1 MFNTQS
7 VRERESLSE
16 QVDILLANDR
26 DMKFLSFVNHLRAP
40 KSPIIAQKHEWLDI
54 SARPVEVTSGTS
66 GTGVLW
72 DSASATADL
81 PINSSHTAKLREG
94 DILLL
99 GDGLEQVIVKSVDT
113 AANTIDVYARG
124 HGSTDGAAQG
134 ETAFTIKIIGNAQ
147 IEDDDPIDAYFQG
160 FTAGYNYTQIFE
172 DVADQSGTIR
182 RSRVSGG
189 DTLDTAI
196 MVKLKELMRQ
206 LNRACIYG
214 VRNLDTTNKI
224 GTMGGVREFFTTTKN
239 INAAL
244 TLALLEATVVEAID
258 AGCNP
263 TAIHASPEII
273 SKISQLFVG
282 NVRYQTTDRRAGLS
296 VAVVNMS
303 GLDIMLLP
311 DRDVPSGEM
320 LLVDHDRVFLGALNG
335 NESGD
340 WAVYETMNKNL
351 KQWEKQVGGEF
362 TMEVRSPAGAGV
374 RAYGIN

>member
-1 MFNTQS
+1 
-7 VRERESLSE
+7 
-16 QVDILLANDR
+16 
-26 DMKFLSFVNHLRAP
+26 LSFVNHLRAP

-54 SARPVEVTSGTS
+54 SARPVEITSGTS
-66 GTGVLW
+66 GTGALW
-72 DSASATADL
+72 DSASATEGL
-81 PINSSHTAKLREG
+81 PINSAHTAKLREG
-94 DILLL
+94 DIFLL

-113 AANTIDVYARG
+113 AANTVDVYARG

-214 VRNLDTTNKI
+214 VRNLDTANKI

-362 TMEVRSPAGAGV
+362 TMEVRSPAAAGV

>member
-1 MFNTQS
+1 
-7 VRERESLSE
+7 
-16 QVDILLANDR
+16 
-26 DMKFLSFVNHLRAP
+26 
-40 KSPIIAQKHEWLDI
+40 
-54 SARPVEVTSGTS
+54 
-66 GTGVLW
+66 
-72 DSASATADL
+72 
-81 PINSSHTAKLREG
+81 
-94 DILLL
+94 
-99 GDGLEQVIVKSVDT
+99 
-113 AANTIDVYARG
+113 
-124 HGSTDGAAQG
+124 
-134 ETAFTIKIIGNAQ
+134 
-147 IEDDDPIDAYFQG
+147 
-160 FTAGYNYTQIFE
+160 
-172 DVADQSGTIR
+172 
-182 RSRVSGG
+182 
-189 DTLDTAI
+189 

-214 VRNLDTTNKI
+214 VRNLDTTNKVA
-224 GTMGGVREFFTTTKN
+224 TMGGVREFFTTTKN
-239 INAAL
+239 INASL
-244 TLALLEATVVEAID
+244 TLALLEATVVDAID

-263 TAIHASPEII
+263 TAIHASPGII

-282 NVRYQTTDRRAGLS
+282 NVRYKTTDRRAGLS

>member
-81 PINSSHTAKLREG
+81 PINSFHTAKLREG

>member
-81 PINSSHTAKLREG
+81 PINSFHTAKLREG

-374 RAYGIN
+374 RAYNIS

>member
-1 MFNTQS
+1 
-7 VRERESLSE
+7 
-16 QVDILLANDR
+16 
-26 DMKFLSFVNHLRAP
+26 LSFVNHLRAP

-263 TAIHASPEII
+263 SAIHASPDII

-374 RAYGIN
+374 RAYNIS

>member
-263 TAIHASPEII
+263 SAIHASPDII